1 MKGEDFALSRVP
13 AEARRP
19 MWEVFLIRFGAVVTL
34 SQFIVGAEL
43 GYGMTLKETLI
54 ATLLGAVL
62 LEIISFLCGVA
73 GAWEGLSTSL
83 LTRWSGFGRLGSS
96 LIGLII
102 GISCIG
108 WFGVQNS
115 VFAEGI
121 NQALGGII
129 PVKILMFLTGI
140 LVTLLVVYGYKMLSY
155 TASIAVPGFI
165 IAIGIA
171 TYKLLSKYDINT
183 LINSTPPGPH
193 LSLGT
198 AITVV
203 AGGFMVGA
211 VITPDLSRYNRN
223 GKDVFWMTI
232 LSIFAGELSV
242 TFLAVLMS
250 HAIKSA
256 DVVTIILNLG
266 GWIAAALV
274 ILSTVKINDLNLYA
288 ASLGISNFLDA
299 VFGIKIN
306 RAFLTIIIGLLGT
319 LGSIL
324 GILDK
329 FVAFLTILG
338 IAIPPIGGIM
348 VVDYFILRRY
358 RNELIESRKQGQLPE
373 IVEDW
378 NPIAIISL
386 VAAFLIGYFFKGGL
400 NQTLNSLLSG
410 MILYYLLM
418 KAYMIFMPDKGAK
431 FIQKNIIGK
440 EE

>member
-115 VFAEGI
+115 VFAEGV

-129 PVKILMFLTGI
+129 NVKILMFLTGI

-183 LINSTPPGPH
+183 LMNSMPPGPH

-250 HAIKSA
+250 HIR
-256 DVVTIILNLG
+256 VQML
-266 GWIAAALV
+266 
-274 ILSTVKINDLNLYA
+274 
-288 ASLGISNFLDA
+288 
-299 VFGIKIN
+299 
-306 RAFLTIIIGLLGT
+306 
-319 LGSIL
+319 
-324 GILDK
+324 
-329 FVAFLTILG
+329 
-338 IAIPPIGGIM
+338 
-348 VVDYFILRRY
+348 
-358 RNELIESRKQGQLPE
+358 
-373 IVEDW
+373 
-378 NPIAIISL
+378 
-386 VAAFLIGYFFKGGL
+386 
-400 NQTLNSLLSG
+400 
-410 MILYYLLM
+410 
-418 KAYMIFMPDKGAK
+418 
-431 FIQKNIIGK
+431 
-440 EE
+440 